1 MIAVVIPSYK
11 VKAHILEVLGAIG
24 PEVER
29 IYVVDDA
36 CPENSGQWVESGCR
50 DPRVKVLY
58 HPVNRGVGGATL
70 TGFKQARDDGADIAV
85 KIDGDGQMDPKRIP
99 ALVRELLAGRADYAK
114 GNRFFAPEFLSQMP
128 ALRLIGNSALSFISK
143 ISSGYWRVM
152 DPTNGYVA
160 IQTKLLSALPLDK
173 IARGYFFE
181 SDLLFRL
188 NTVRAVVVDVPM
200 PALYGTEKSNLRISH
215 AAFSFGFLHLR
226 CFAKRIFYNYF
237 LRDFNLGSVQLI
249 GGIALPLFGAVFGG
263 VAWYENS
270 HAGRLSPV
278 GTVMIA
284 VLPIFVGIQ
293 MLLSAINYDILSEP
307 RTPLHPQ
314 L

>member
-11 VKAHILEVLGAIG
+11 VKAHILEVLAAIG
-24 PEVER
+24 PEVAR

-36 CPENSGQWVESGCR
+36 CPEQSGQFVQSSCR
-50 DPRVKVLY
+50 DARVKVLF
-58 HPVNRGVGGATL
+58 HHINRGVGGATL
-70 TGFKQARDDGADIAV
+70 TGFTQAREDGADIAV
-85 KIDGDGQMDPKRIP
+85 KLDGDGQMDPKRIP
-99 ALVRELLAGRADYAK
+99 ALVRELIAGRADYAK

-128 ALRLIGNSALSFISK
+128 VVRLLGNSALSFVSK

-160 IQTKLLSALPLDK
+160 IQTKVLAALPIEK
-173 IARGYFFE
+173 ISRGYFFE
-181 SDLLFRL
+181 SDMLFRL

-200 PALYGTEKSNLRISH
+200 PARYGNEKSNLRVSH
-215 AAFSFGFLHLR
+215 AAFSFGFKHLR
-226 CFAKRIFYNYF
+226 CFGKRIFYNYF

-249 GGIALPLFGAVFGG
+249 GGIALPLFGAIFGA
-263 VAWYENS
+263 VVWYQNS
-270 HAGRLSPV
+270 HAGRMSPV

-284 VLPIFVGIQ
+284 VLPILVGIQ